1 MITVNKGTC
10 FLLLM
15 GLLQGCVGSSQHTGV
30 WNAAAE
36 PGAGLDA
43 VSRVNDA
50 DKDEGLYRLRS

>member
-15 GLLQGCVGSSQHTGV
+15 GLLQGCMVSSRHSGV
-30 WNAAAE
+30 WDAAE